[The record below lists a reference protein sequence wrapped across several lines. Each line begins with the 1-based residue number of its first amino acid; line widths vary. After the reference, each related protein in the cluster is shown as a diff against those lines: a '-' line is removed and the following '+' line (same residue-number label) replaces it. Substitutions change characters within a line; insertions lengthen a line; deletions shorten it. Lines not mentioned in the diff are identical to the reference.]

1 MANLDYWYDAQL
13 RRYLMQFMR
22 IFSDFKVSEG
32 KRDGATFYN
41 KVPVRYADMQRMV
54 AHILRKGSE
63 NMVNSTP
70 FIACSINSLLL
81 ARDRTMD
88 PMLISKVQV
97 AERQYDTGTAQY
109 KTDSASQ
116 EFPGNLYS
124 TDRYMP
130 VPYNLTMQVD
140 IWTGNTD
147 QKLQL
152 LEQVLILFNPSIQLQ
167 HSSNPLDWT
176 SIFEVELT
184 DVNWS
189 NRSMPSGVDETIDVA
204 TLTFTLP
211 IWLSP
216 PAKVQRQKII
226 NTIITNIYDTSSVTD
241 LGYDEDIYDFFR
253 TVDSQFEL
261 HTVSP
266 ANYFLEMNGTE
277 ATLFKTSPTEGTSYD
292 DGTTTKANWNDL
304 LEVISPQGSQGSL
317 ANTSVTMSDIP
328 LTTGS
333 TLQLNISNDVDSTTN
348 LISGFVVRNTLDPSK
363 LVFTIDS
370 DTLPTNTLTNLTK
383 IIDPTAS
390 YPGDG
395 TLDAAANGQRYLLTA
410 EISGDNWGISADSND
425 IIEYNGSAWTK
436 VFDASA
442 VTAVHYVTN
451 TFTGK
456 QYQWKSETWTSTYE
470 GTYNPGFW
478 KINI

>member
-22 IFSDFKVSEG
+22 IFNDFKVSEG
-32 KRDGATFYN
+32 KRDGATYYN

-54 AHILRKGSE
+54 GHIMRKGSE

-81 ARDRTMD
+81 ARDRAQD

-97 AERQYDTGTAQY
+97 AERQYDSGTSQY
-109 KTDSASQ
+109 KTGSDSQS
-116 EFPGNLYS
+116 FPGNLYS

-189 NRSMPSGVDETIDVA
+189 NRSMPAGVDETIDVA

-226 NTIITNIYDTSSVTD
+226 NTIITNIYDTSNVQD

-266 ANYFLEMNGTE
+266 NNYYLEMNGTE
-277 ATLFKTSPTEGTSYD
+277 ATLFKTGPTEGTSYD
-292 DGTTTKANWNDL
+292 DGETTKANWNDL
-304 LEVISPQGSQGSL
+304 LEVIAPQGDKGTLSN
-317 ANTSVTMSDIP
+317 ASVTMSDIP

-333 TLQLNISNDVDSTTN
+333 TLQLNISNDIDSTTS
-348 LISGFVVRNTLDPSK
+348 LISGFIARNSIDPSK

-370 DTLPTNTLTNLTK
+370 DTLPTNTLTSLTK

-395 TLDAAANGQRYLLTA
+395 TLAAATNGQRYLLTS
-410 EISGDNWGISADSND
+410 EISGDNW
-425 IIEYNGSAWTK
+425 
-436 VFDASA
+436 
-442 VTAVHYVTN
+442 
-451 TFTGK
+451 
-456 QYQWKSETWTSTYE
+456 
-470 GTYNPGFW
+470 
-478 KINI
+478 

>member
-32 KRDGATFYN
+32 QRDGATFYN

-97 AERQYDTGTAQY
+97 AERQFDTGTAQY

-395 TLDAAANGQRYLLTA
+395 TLDASANGQRYLLTA

-442 VTAVHYVTN
+442 VTALHYVTN